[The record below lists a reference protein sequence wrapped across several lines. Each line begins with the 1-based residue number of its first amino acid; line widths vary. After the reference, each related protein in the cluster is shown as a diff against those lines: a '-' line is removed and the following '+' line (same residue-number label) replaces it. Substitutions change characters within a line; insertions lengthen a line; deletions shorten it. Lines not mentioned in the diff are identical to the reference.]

1 MHTKTSSRNLLLAGI
16 GLMLAGGCQNPQRQ
30 PGKPAP
36 NFELSSLSGEKV
48 SLAGQKGHVV
58 LLSFWAVG

>member
-1 MHTKTSSRNLLLAGI
+1 MNTKTSSRRILAAGI
-16 GLMLAGGCQNPQRQ
+16 GLLLSAGCQNPHRY

-36 NFELSSLSGEKV
+36 NFELSSLGGEKV